1 MHDVLE
7 ANQDGIKKFVEWW
20 IQTYSS
26 KEGRKVL
33 QLKDIKEMFAM
44 VPRGEEKTLKEVL
57 GLVEA
62 GIVLSFANA
71 KFLVIDE
78 MTHANQLMTMKVDE
92 LYEFICRIA
101 DLAKLTGVGGWTT
114 PPNEEA
120 EAHSDMED
128 VIPEGNEDN
137 SASVMKTTAIQEPM
151 GQQMLIQ
158 DKVFNV
164 IDLLLRLCKDPGLNL
179 RAVKPNRQ
187 GLADSESDYDSD

>member
-1 MHDVLE
+1 MLNYSLTVSEAVDKLLKEYIYRQTLKQTWHGIRSRDIWTLEVHDVLE

-44 VPRGEEKTLKEVL
+44 VPRGEEKTLKDGL

-120 EAHSDMED
+120 DAHSDMED

-151 GQQMLIQ
+151 GQQMLI
-158 DKVFNV
+158 
-164 IDLLLRLCKDPGLNL
+164 
-179 RAVKPNRQ
+179 
-187 GLADSESDYDSD
+187 